1 MGRWL
6 SMVASFIIDG
16 RSESH
21 RRKIQRRELT
31 QRDLDIMDA
40 NGDGTV
46 TRAEFLEFM
55 LVAMNKI
62 DQDLVNE
69 LRDHFNRL
77 DLNETGELSHADLVD
92 GERRKLKTAK
102 HKLILSAY
110 KKRILDQASS
120 GKRH

>member
-6 SMVASFIIDG
+6 SMVANFIIEG

-62 DQDLVNE
+62 DQDLVDE

-102 HKLILSAY
+102 RKLTLSAY
-110 KKRILDQASS
+110 KKRLLDQASS